1 MILKGILLYVTFIFM
16 VLSICCIDSMSLGML
31 LLDILSICILI
42 RLNYKY
48 ISEEEF
54 DILTFSK
61 HLKEDDKDN

>member
-1 MILKGILLYVTFIFM
+1 M
-16 VLSICCIDSMSLGML
+16 VLSICCIDSMSLGIL

-54 DILTFSK
+54 NILTFSK
-61 HLKEDDKDN
+61 YLKEDDKDN

>member
-16 VLSICCIDSMSLGML
+16 VLSICCIDSMSLGIL

-54 DILTFSK
+54 NILTFSK
-61 HLKEDDKDN
+61 YLKEDDKDN